1 MNPVFFPLQIGKF
14 LEFFFFC
21 VLDAMKVF
29 LARNRSKVRV
39 LRVAEHT
46 YFIIPA
52 LEGLEAL
59 VSSGTPVK
67 SDDASMLSNDL
78 EYSSTVWCRKS

>member
-1 MNPVFFPLQIGKF
+1 
-14 LEFFFFC
+14 
-21 VLDAMKVF
+21 MKVF

-46 YFIIPA
+46 YFIMPA
-52 LEGLEAL
+52 LEGLEGL

-78 EYSSTVWCRKS
+78 EYSSMVQQIIIIHK

>member
-1 MNPVFFPLQIGKF
+1 MKLNESSFFRKRVFFL
-14 LEFFFFC
+14 C
-21 VLDAMKVF
+21 VLNAMKVF

-46 YFIIPA
+46 YFIMPA
-52 LEGLEAL
+52 LEGLEGL

-67 SDDASMLSNDL
+67 SDDSSMLSNDL
-78 EYSSTVWCRKS
+78 EYSSTSQIIIFINK